1 MIMEQQHYH
10 TPVLLNESVESLNI
24 QPNGMYVDATFGAGG
39 HSKPILNKLSAKGHL
54 YAFDQ
59 DEDAFRNALLGD
71 NFTLIH
77 ANYRYIH
84 RFMKLYKVEA
94 LDGILAD
101 LGISSH
107 QIDVPERGFSF
118 RFHAALDMRMNVS
131 NELTAKDILHT
142 YSEEDL
148 TGIFSDYGEVRNAKT
163 LARKLVETRKLK
175 KIATTTDLNGVLQNV
190 LMGPSQKYF
199 AQVYQ
204 ALRIEV
210 NDEMNALIDF
220 LHRSVSLLKPGG
232 RFAVITYHSLEDRLV
247 KNLLK
252 TGHVSGEKIKDD
264 FGNISKPFDLYNKD
278 VILPSAEELKIN
290 PRSRSA
296 KLRVGIKR

>member
-1 MIMEQQHYH
+1 MQEYH
-10 TPVLLNESVESLNI
+10 IPVLLSESITSLDI
-24 QPNGMYVDATFGAGG
+24 LPDGCYVDATFGAGG
-39 HSKPILNKLSAKGHL
+39 HSKPILEKLNANGHL

-59 DEDAFRNALLGD
+59 DDDAYDNAID
-71 NFTLIH
+71 HPSFTLVQS
-77 ANYRYIH
+77 NYRYID
-84 RFMKLYKVEA
+84 RFMKLYKVDKV
-94 LDGILAD
+94 DGILAD

-118 RFHAALDMRMNVS
+118 RFNSELDMRMNTAS
-131 NELTAKDILHT
+131 QLTAKEVLRT

-163 LARKLVETRKLK
+163 LAK
-175 KIATTTDLNGVLQNV
+175 KIGDLRKVKTIHSTNDLNALLQQV
-190 LMGPSQKYF
+190 SMGPSQKYF

-210 NDEMNALIDF
+210 NDEMNSLIDF
-220 LHRSVSLLKPGG
+220 LHKSLALLKPGG

-247 KNLLK
+247 KNLFK
-252 TGHVSGEKIKDD
+252 TGNVTGDLIKDN
-264 FGNISKPFDLYNKD
+264 FGNISRPFELYNKN
-278 VILPSAEELKIN
+278 VIMPSDEELRRN

-296 KLRVGIKR
+296 KLRVAIKR

>member
-1 MIMEQQHYH
+1 MLEYH
-10 TPVLLNESVESLNI
+10 IPVLLSESITSLDI
-24 QPNGMYVDATFGAGG
+24 LPDGCYVDATFGAGG
-39 HSKPILNKLSAKGHL
+39 HSKPILDKLNANGHL

-59 DEDAFRNALLGD
+59 DDDAYDNALD
-71 NFTLIH
+71 HPSFTLVQS
-77 ANYRYIH
+77 NYRYID
-84 RFMKLYKVEA
+84 RFMKLHKVESV
-94 LDGILAD
+94 DGILAD

-118 RFHAALDMRMNVS
+118 RFNSDLDMRMNAAS
-131 NELTAKDILHT
+131 ELTAKEVLRT

-163 LARKLVETRKLK
+163 LAK
-175 KIATTTDLNGVLQNV
+175 KIGDLRKVKSINTTNDLNTLLQQV
-190 LMGPSQKYF
+190 SMGPSQKYF

-210 NDEMNALIDF
+210 NDEMNSLIDF
-220 LHRSVSLLKPGG
+220 LHKSMHLLKPGG

-247 KNLLK
+247 KNLFK
-252 TGHVSGEKIKDD
+252 AGHVSGDLIKDN
-264 FGNISKPFDLYNKD
+264 FGNISRPFDLYNKN
-278 VILPSAEELKIN
+278 VIVPSEDELRRN

-296 KLRVGIKR
+296 KLRVAIKR

>member
-1 MIMEQQHYH
+1 MMQDYH
-10 TPVLLNESVESLNI
+10 IPVLLNESITSLDI
-24 QPNGMYVDATFGAGG
+24 LPDGCYIDATFGAGG
-39 HSKPILNKLSAKGHL
+39 HSKPILDKLNAKGHL

-59 DEDAFRNALLGD
+59 DDDAYDNALDHSG
-71 NFTLIH
+71 FTLIQS
-77 ANYRYIH
+77 NYRYID
-84 RFMKLYKVEA
+84 RFMKLYKIDHV
-94 LDGILAD
+94 DGILAD

-118 RFHAALDMRMNVS
+118 RFNSDLDMRMNTAS
-131 NELTAKDILHT
+131 EQTAKEVLRT

-163 LARKLVETRKLK
+163 LAKKIGDTRKVK
-175 KIATTTDLNGVLQNV
+175 SINTTNDLNALLLQV
-190 LMGPSQKYF
+190 CMGPSQKYF

-220 LHRSVSLLKPGG
+220 LTKCIDLLKPGG

-247 KNLLK
+247 KNLFK
-252 TGHVSGEKIKDD
+252 TGNVAGDVIKDNY
-264 FGNISKPFDLYNKD
+264 GNIFKPFDLYNKN
-278 VILPSAEELKIN
+278 VILPSDEELKRN

-296 KLRVGIKR
+296 KLRVAIKK

>member
-1 MIMEQQHYH
+1 MLPYH
-10 TPVLLNESVESLNI
+10 IPVLLNESVDSLNI
-24 QPNGMYVDATFGAGG
+24 LPDGKYVDATFGAGG
-39 HSKPILNKLSAKGHL
+39 HSKPILNKLNAKGHL

-59 DEDAFRNALLGD
+59 DEDAFANAID
-71 NFTLIH
+71 HPSFTLIH

-84 RFMKLYKVEA
+84 RFMKLYKVDEV
-94 LDGILAD
+94 DGILAD

-118 RFHAALDMRMNVS
+118 RFPATLDMRMNAS
-131 NELTAKDILHT
+131 QEQTAKDIINT
-142 YSEEDL
+142 YPEEDL

-163 LARKLVETRKLK
+163 LAKKIVELRKLK
-175 KIATTTDLNGVLQNV
+175 TIATTSDFNALLQNV
-190 LMGPSQKYF
+190 MMGPSQKYY

-210 NDEMNALIDF
+210 NDEMNSLIDF
-220 LHRSVSLLKPGG
+220 LIRGMQVLKPGG
-232 RFAVITYHSLEDRLV
+232 RFAVITYHSLEDRFV
-247 KNLLK
+247 KNLFK
-252 TGHVSGEKIKDD
+252 TGNVKGEVIKDEY
-264 FGNISKPFDLYNKD
+264 GNIFKPFDLYNKD

-296 KLRVGIKR
+296 KLRVAIKR

>member
-1 MIMEQQHYH
+1 MQEYH
-10 TPVLLNESVESLNI
+10 IPVLLSESITSLDI
-24 QPNGMYVDATFGAGG
+24 LPDGCYVDATFGAGG
-39 HSKPILNKLSAKGHL
+39 HSKPILEKLNANGHL

-59 DEDAFRNALLGD
+59 DDDAYDNALD
-71 NFTLIH
+71 HPSFTLVQS
-77 ANYRYIH
+77 NYRYID
-84 RFMKLYKVEA
+84 RFMKLYKVEK

-118 RFHAALDMRMNVS
+118 RFNSDLDMRMNTAS
-131 NELTAKDILHT
+131 ELTAKEVLRT
-142 YSEEDL
+142 FSEEDL

-163 LARKLVETRKLK
+163 LAK
-175 KIATTTDLNGVLQNV
+175 KIGDLRKVKSINTTNDLNALLQQV
-190 LMGPSQKYF
+190 SMGPAQKYF

-210 NDEMNALIDF
+210 NDEMNSLIDF
-220 LHRSVSLLKPGG
+220 LHKSMMLLKPGG

-247 KNLLK
+247 KNLFK
-252 TGHVSGEKIKDD
+252 AGNVSGDLIKDN
-264 FGNISKPFDLYNKD
+264 FGNISKPFELYNKN
-278 VILPSAEELKIN
+278 VILPSDEELKRN

-296 KLRVGIKR
+296 KLRVAIRR